1 MAAHKGHD
9 GQGGGRPKG
18 SPNKAT
24 QELRMAFKNLLD
36 MNTPNM
42 IGWLETVAAENPA
55 KALDICSNMAE
66 FIIPKLARQE
76 NTGLNGGPIE
86 VKDATISD
94 KEIIKRYLT
103 QQTGQTK

>member
-1 MAAHKGHD
+1 MAAPKGHD
-9 GQGGGRPKG
+9 GQGGGRPPG
-18 SPNKAT
+18 SQNKKT
-24 QELRMAFKNLLD
+24 LEIKEAFKNLLE

-55 KALDICSNMAE
+55 KALDICGNLAE
-66 FIIPKLARQE
+66 FCVPKLARQE

-86 VKDATISD
+86 VKDVTPSD

-103 QQTGQTK
+103 QQTGQK